1 MGNTTSAPRT
11 PADDDG
17 QLEEITSSR
26 IGNDTTSGEAVPE
39 GRRPR
44 IARNTQSLRLAG
56 QRASTLYDTFRRH
69 RSAESM
75 TSRPN
80 AGHSTPSSSETE
92 YEQENRPLVGT
103 SDVDMVDATPMPVA
117 EPAPSRRRSTMSRL
131 GSRLLPDTVAR
142 GLINS
147 GEETAEEGRAL
158 RHGLSGRL
166 RPSVYERP
174 PPNSDANNRL
184 SFVGSRRRRGE
195 NQSEHRRR
203 TTLSPD
209 QMRARMDAFGQDV
222 EFDLRDMHT
231 VEGSG
236 LRPRNRFGRVRDS
249 MSISQRISNL
259 FHQSSEQLQ
268 STHNGRESPSRPA
281 RVTFADESDH
291 LLPSHSPAD
300 HRHENDEAP
309 HELDA
314 VEPEART
321 LLPAPRV
328 TSGMSTIRRFQPGL
342 RSRSTRLIRR
352 GEHPPLSQVLQ
363 LAAAAIAAQLSGHG
377 STSAPGGRHFGG
389 DTFDGSIQNFVQTL
403 QDAATA
409 QAGENIDMN
418 ASDGDLPPVNFMRV
432 FQFPNDENGSPIASQ
447 AQSRDVDQMDLD
459 SIAGPVDHDRSVTL
473 VLVGV
478 RSLPHGSDNTG
489 GDNGT
494 LGPSLDT
501 LLSLPFLPPANVLR
515 NGSSGALFR
524 RSDARNRSTAR
535 RHSMTNFSFPAQ
547 YESQRH
553 QRTRTQASR
562 LSNHSDQ
569 ATPTTP
575 DAGTGSTLVS
585 ETPPGPH
592 PPPSTP
598 ADIRSGQATPIR
610 RPSSA
615 SAAPNQTLSDLDEDH
630 PQHRPENVASE
641 TSFNAARQRRR
652 SDSEFARRPELG
664 SGAARRNGMVEPD
677 APPAGAGRSWLIY
690 VVGTNV
696 APDHPAFAMPSLFT
710 DNPSYEDMQML
721 STLLGPVKPPVATPE
736 DVSAAGGV
744 FQLVIQDSGFIGERI
759 SEDVDDSPLIINLGE
774 RCLICLA
781 DYEVS
786 EEVRRLD
793 RCKHVFHRECID
805 EVSVLIMTEII
816 VNVLTFLSG
825 SPPAGTAVLCVG
837 GKVSKKRVLRQQL
850 IVTRLHPL
858 PSDTRHPT
866 PLQKLM
872 TVYEFS
878 FSISWVTGFGLSFGV
893 IWLTPNRRRRCVK
906 LVLGSTLVMRAGGL
920 LVDKNTTT
928 WIWVSLGRNEL
939 WFFLVTYPST
949 MSCFE
954 QLKFEMNLLQQ
965 SCTYLG
971 CSTRGRI

>member
-1 MGNTTSAPRT
+1 MGNTSSALR
-11 PADDDG
+11 AQADDG
-17 QLEEITSSR
+17 QLEEIMNTR
-26 IGNDTTSGEAVPE
+26 NGNETTTGDAAAE
-39 GRRPR
+39 GRGSRLAR
-44 IARNTQSLRLAG
+44 RNTQPLRAAS

-75 TSRPN
+75 SSRPN
-80 AGHSTPSSSETE
+80 AGHSTSSASEMD
-92 YEQENRPLVGT
+92 YEQENRPLVSMG
-103 SDVDMVDATPMPVA
+103 DVDMGDAVPPPISPSPM
-117 EPAPSRRRSTMSRL
+117 RRRSTMSRL
-131 GSRLLPDTVAR
+131 GSRLLPDAVAR
-142 GLINS
+142 GLLNS

-158 RHGLSGRL
+158 RDGLSVRL

-174 PPNSDANNRL
+174 PNSDGNGRL
-184 SFVGSRRRRGE
+184 SLAGSIRRRGE
-195 NQSEHRRR
+195 NRTDSRRR
-203 TTLSPD
+203 TIRGPFPLPQSTS
-209 QMRARMDAFGQDV
+209 QAREPGDSFDEDREDDLQD
-222 EFDLRDMHT
+222 LPSLAT
-231 VEGSG
+231 AG
-236 LRPRNRFGRVRDS
+236 LRHRNRFSRVRDS
-249 MSISQRISNL
+249 MSISQRISSL
-259 FHQSSEQLQ
+259 FRQSSEQLQ
-268 STHNGRESPSRPA
+268 STQSGRESPVRPA

-291 LLPSHSPAD
+291 LLLSHASAD
-300 HRHENDEAP
+300 HRHEHDEAP

-321 LLPAPRV
+321 LLPASRV

-377 STSAPGGRHFGG
+377 TAGSTGGRRLGG

-409 QAGENIDMN
+409 QAGENIDVN

-447 AQSRDVDQMDLD
+447 AQARDVDQMDLD
-459 SIAGPVDHDRSVTL
+459 SITGPGDNDRSVTL

-478 RSLPHGSDNTG
+478 RSLPHGSDTTG
-489 GDNGT
+489 GENGT

-524 RSDARNRSTAR
+524 RSDGRNRPTAR

-553 QRTRTQASR
+553 QRTRTQNSR
-562 LSNHSDQ
+562 LSSHSDQ
-569 ATPTTP
+569 IGPTTP

-585 ETPPGPH
+585 ESPPGPH

-598 ADIRSGQATPIR
+598 ADIRSGHATPIR

-615 SAAPNQTLSDLDEDH
+615 SAAPNQPLSDLDEYRP
-630 PQHRPENVASE
+630 PQELDNVPYE

-677 APPAGAGRSWLIY
+677 PPPGGAGRSWLIY

-696 APDHPAFAMPSLFT
+696 SPDHPAFAMPSLFT

-721 STLLGPVKPPVATPE
+721 STLLGPVKPPVATQE

-744 FQLVIQDSGFIGERI
+744 FRLVAHDSGFLGQPLTEDNDN
-759 SEDVDDSPLIINLGE
+759 SELVINLGE

-793 RCKHVFHRECID
+793 KCKHVYHRECID
-805 EVSVLIMTEII
+805 E
-816 VNVLTFLSG
+816 
-825 SPPAGTAVLCVG
+825 
-837 GKVSKKRVLRQQL
+837 
-850 IVTRLHPL
+850 
-858 PSDTRHPT
+858 
-866 PLQKLM
+866 
-872 TVYEFS
+872 
-878 FSISWVTGFGLSFGV
+878 
-893 IWLTPNRRRRCVK
+893 WLTTGRNSCPMCRGQGVQE
-906 LVLGSTLVMRAGGL
+906 
-920 LVDKNTTT
+920 KNTSSASNAAPASSSS
-928 WIWVSLGRNEL
+928 I
-939 WFFLVTYPST
+939 
-949 MSCFE
+949 
-954 QLKFEMNLLQQ
+954 
-965 SCTYLG
+965 
-971 CSTRGRI
+971 